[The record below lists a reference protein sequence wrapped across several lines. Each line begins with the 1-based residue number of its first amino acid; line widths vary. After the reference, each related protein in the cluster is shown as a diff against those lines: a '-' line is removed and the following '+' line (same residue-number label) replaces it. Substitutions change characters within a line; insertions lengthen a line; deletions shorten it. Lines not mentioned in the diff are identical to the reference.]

1 MSLFVNCRIKI
12 SRRVYMNKQ
21 TFEYENIT
29 VNVLYEKLPTKED
42 LEEACSIFYKKAL
55 DDIKEKNRLRQ
66 ADSND

>member
-1 MSLFVNCRIKI
+1 
-12 SRRVYMNKQ
+12 MNKQ